1 MEVRKSRS
9 RLCSHRIGATLE
21 ETKWEFRVILET
33 HPQNNRKNKLQKIK
47 VYLMNLLKIRVAAKF
62 PRSINSPKKQKKYS
76 KSISSV
82 I

>member
-1 MEVRKSRS
+1 M
-9 RLCSHRIGATLE
+9 E

-47 VYLMNLLKIRVAAKF
+47 IYLMNLLKIRVAVKF
-62 PRSINSPKKQKKYS
+62 PRSINNPKKQKKYN
-76 KSISSV
+76 KSISSA